1 MQDAAGRVV
10 HRAVKRPLLP
20 YQHALCDVLGVSE
33 DDYHDFLAI
42 QQDWTQSE
50 EERLETLRG
59 EPTAIILFAI
69 GVIFQVLSALL
80 APRPEAPKGGR
91 QTREQ
96 RFSPRFAFNSTQEL
110 ATYGD
115 PVPLVYCNNQINP
128 RGTVRISTS
137 LIWSAVESFGSAQY
151 LQLLL
156 LVGASEVKRIA
167 FNNVAFGQLSLGEI
181 KETNVWAYYT
191 ATGGPVRFRDQ
202 VLGDTRDPA
211 RQGLGSSS
219 IVHQIRSGEGWTP
232 GYSQAY
238 TPTSKTKFGCYNP
251 IPINVELVERRS
263 SGRLSTANNG
273 IFIQAGSWGTTSGNR
288 WVKNDQVVV
297 IFKATRSQKNEV
309 AIEAAQDLR
318 TQLIDTLDQGAV
330 YQLGTAL
337 FRAINLGRN
346 RNLDKE
352 SAFVIF
358 ECIQDGSRPTTSY
371 LRERPKQYDKDKLE
385 QIEEA
390 LDALTS
396 PAYATR
402 EVVDKVRIEQTAVTL
417 NGANVGIWLKPTL
430 FEPSDIENKE
440 VLQEADIAYSF
451 GELNYNFSGLKTI
464 TWTADTGE
472 VRSYTYYTGGS
483 LNYSRRLLDQALN
496 DKPKLRTR
504 DLRKVYDADLEALR
518 TLRDDVSSGG
528 YRTRFLNEAKTETT
542 AVNLLASIK
551 EQRRLRR
558 LAERNDDDIAKQAA
572 DDAIDSL
579 QEQRN
584 DFLDRRVGEKQDE
597 YIRFIRNNIGSFLAI
612 DGVRYLGG
620 INTLK
625 GRLNDLKGDFVTDQV
640 GAYAIKNA
648 LNDLIA
654 EKEAAVSNAKFIVKN
669 WESLVTITD
678 DSFFTKCIVKY
689 ESATYQTIT
698 ACDYVKLNIR
708 ARLFRRI
715 SGRSRTYGR
724 KEAPDGYRF
733 SDNGIKGRMAFFSI
747 RYRPTGGA
755 WTTVPRIFAWR
766 RAADNDAFLTL
777 KFESSEGLKKWD
789 FELNPI
795 LDPPAEIGES
805 GYTGFVLLNTA
816 GQEDGIN
823 VGNERFSFF
832 GELVGISL
840 SGFPDVRER
849 GPIFT
854 NEWDFFSTRSD
865 TQLQSSAE
873 QGPEF
878 ELVNVTE
885 QQRCLEAEQKYKDMS
900 LLSIHSFSGAG
911 IQDLRNVT
919 ALVRE
924 GKRSWVVDEVTA
936 AFTLSNGCTS
946 WAPDIFADTV
956 LDRTNG
962 IGQVANAKG
971 IDWETLAL
979 AKRFCRNS
987 GLGVQLF
994 MDGAIADRRSWREF
1008 WVEAAPYSLLEFARI
1023 NGRET
1028 LAPALPVT
1036 AAGVA
1041 TRQITIAALFN
1052 QGNILEGSYREEFLD
1067 FGDNTKDLVAT
1078 VIYRET
1084 STDEAFPR
1092 NESITVAR
1100 ADTNTTDAVWQTFDV
1115 SAFVTQRKQ
1124 AELYGRWLCQQR
1136 RWVKSAV
1143 EFKTVPT
1150 DSPVSPG
1157 DYIFVDIG
1165 LNRFSSIRSGIVED
1179 GGRLNAPI
1187 STQIPNGT
1195 YQALTYISGGDVVTR
1210 SVTVTN
1216 GVAAALADRAGA
1228 LFSLGVSESNKR
1240 VYRIT
1245 EISMDETGETTIKA
1259 VVHPT
1264 DPSGLSLVADL
1275 RNSLFQEIGATCS

>member
-1 MQDAAGRVV
+1 
-10 HRAVKRPLLP
+10 
-20 YQHALCDVLGVSE
+20 
-33 DDYHDFLAI
+33 
-42 QQDWTQSE
+42 
-50 EERLETLRG
+50 
-59 EPTAIILFAI
+59 LFAI

-115 PVPLVYCNNQINP
+115 PVPLVYCNKTINP
-128 RGTVRISTS
+128 SGMVRISTS
-137 LIWSAVESFGSAQY
+137 LLWSAIESFGSAQY

-156 LVGASEVKRIA
+156 LVGASDIQRIS

-181 KETNVWAYYT
+181 KEANVWAYYKS
-191 ATGGPVRFRDQ
+191 TGGPVRFRDQ
-202 VLGDTRDPA
+202 VIGDERDPA
-211 RQGLGSSS
+211 RKGLGAGS
-219 IVHQIRSGEGWTP
+219 IVHQVRSGESWAP

-238 TPTSKTKFGCYNP
+238 TPTSKTKFGCYNA
-251 IPINVELVERRS
+251 IPINVEVVERRT
-263 SGRLSTANNG
+263 SGKLATTNNG
-273 IFIQAGSWGTTSGNR
+273 IFIQTGNWNTSSGNR
-288 WVKNDQVVV
+288 WVKGDQVIV
-297 IFKATRSQKNEV
+297 IFKQTRTQKNGV

-318 TQLIDTLDQGAV
+318 NQLIDTLDQGAV
-330 YQLGTAL
+330 YLLGTAL
-337 FRAINLGRN
+337 FRAINTGSN
-346 RNLDKE
+346 RDLDKD
-352 SAFVIF
+352 SAFVVF
-358 ECIQDGSRPTTSY
+358 ECIKAGSRPTTSY
-371 LRERPKQYDKDKLE
+371 VRERPKQYDQGKLE

-390 LDALTS
+390 YDALLS
-396 PAYATR
+396 SAYATR
-402 EVVDKVRIEQTAVTL
+402 EVVDKALIEQTAATL
-417 NGANVGIWLKPTL
+417 NGTGVGIWLKPSL

-440 VLQEADIAYSF
+440 VLQEADISYSF
-451 GELNYNFSGLKTI
+451 GQISYNFSGLGTVR
-464 TWTADTGE
+464 WTSDTGLE
-472 VRSYTYYTGGS
+472 RSFTYYKGGS
-483 LNYSRRLLDQALN
+483 LNYTRRLLDQKLN
-496 DKPKLRTR
+496 DPPKLRTK
-504 DLRKVYDADLEALR
+504 DLRKAYDADLEALR
-518 TLRDDVSSGG
+518 TLRDEVAAGG
-528 YRTRFLNEAKTETT
+528 FRSRFLGEAKQEAT
-542 AVNLLASIK
+542 AVDLLAAIK

-558 LAERNDDDIAKQAA
+558 LAERNGDDVAKQAA

-579 QEQRN
+579 QEERN

-597 YIRFIRNNIGSFLAI
+597 YIRFIRNNISSFLAI
-612 DGVRYLGG
+612 DGVTYLGG

-648 LNDLIA
+648 LNDLIS
-654 EKEAAVSNAKFIVKN
+654 EKEAAIFNAKYIVKN
-669 WESLVTITD
+669 WESLVAQTD
-678 DSFFTKCIVKY
+678 DAFFTKCIVKY

-698 ACDYVKLNIR
+698 ACDVVKLNIR

-715 SGRSRTYGR
+715 SGRNRRYGT
-724 KEAPDGYRF
+724 KDAPDGYRL

-747 RYRPTGGA
+747 RYRSLNVP
-755 WTTVPRIFAWR
+755 WTTVSRIFAWR
-766 RAADNDAFLTL
+766 RAADNDAFVTL
-777 KFESSEGLKKWD
+777 RFDSSRQLQKWEFEI
-789 FELNPI
+789 NPI
-795 LDPPAEIGES
+795 LDPPAEIQES
-805 GYTGFVLLNTA
+805 GYTGYVLLNTA
-816 GQEDGIN
+816 GATTVIDSGRES
-823 VGNERFSFF
+823 FSVF
-832 GELVGISL
+832 GERVGISP
-840 SGFPDVRER
+840 SGFPDLRER
-849 GPIFT
+849 GPLFT

-873 QGPEF
+873 QGPEL

-885 QQRCLEAEQKYKDMS
+885 QQRCAEAEQKYKDMS
-900 LLSIHSFSGAG
+900 LLAIHSFSGAG
-911 IQDLRNVT
+911 VQDLRNVT

-924 GKRSWVVDEVTA
+924 GKRCWVVNETTA
-936 AFTLSNGCTS
+936 AYTLSNSSSS

-971 IDWETLAL
+971 IDWDTLAL
-979 AKRFCRNS
+979 AKRFCRNN

-994 MDGAIADRRSWREF
+994 MDGAIADRTSWREF
-1008 WVEAAPYSLLEFARI
+1008 WVEVAPYSLLEFARI

-1028 LAPALPVT
+1028 LTPALPVT
-1036 AAGVA
+1036 SGGVA

-1084 STDEAFPR
+1084 SADEAFPR

-1100 ADTNTTDAVWQTFDV
+1100 ADTNTTEAVWQTFDA
-1115 SAFVTQRKQ
+1115 SAFVTQRRQ

-1150 DSPVSPG
+1150 DSPVGPG

-1165 LNRFSSIRSGIVED
+1165 LNRFSSIRSGIVEE

-1195 YQALTYISGGDVVTR
+1195 YQALTYISGSDVVTR

-1216 GVAAALADRAGA
+1216 GVAPALADRAGA

-1275 RNSLFQEIGATCS
+1275 RNSQFQEIGATCS